1 MLKLTYCER
10 LKRLMNR
17 VNLELAL
24 RKDELNWHIKYD
36 YDKVKLLYLQ
46 KRLNDLTEIVK
57 WSLYQNLEQ
66 TELLYYE
73 RVYMMD
79 FII

>member
-1 MLKLTYCER
+1 MLKLTYSER
-10 LKRLMNR
+10 LQRLVNR

-24 RKDELNWHIKYD
+24 KKDELNWHILFD

-66 TELLYYE
+66 TELNYYE
-73 RVYMMD
+73 KVYMND
-79 FII
+79 FVI